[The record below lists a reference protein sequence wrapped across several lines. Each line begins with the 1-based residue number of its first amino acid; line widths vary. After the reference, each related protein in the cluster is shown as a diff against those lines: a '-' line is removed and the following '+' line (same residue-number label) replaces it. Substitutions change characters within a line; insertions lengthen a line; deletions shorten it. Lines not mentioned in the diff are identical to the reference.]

1 MEQNRDERES
11 AAAGISSRIS
21 SEDERRRLDAIIK
34 DYDRRKATV
43 RRVLEDVLATEC
55 ASQDGPLT
63 EMLSEGYRE
72 QTGKTVEIAM
82 VSDFLSEI
90 SDQLSLPKNPKKKPP
105 PPKKPKRVRKQGPRP
120 KVVVGPDGEERA
132 VPDGWAGAFRAIAQE
147 IATGYPG
154 QEDIWGSL
162 PFIMPKHLLP
172 DYVKDIAANVEV
184 VPGLWLN
191 THGSAEAVQ
200 RNMHMML
207 EAFGY
212 PPHQW
217 RLRFN
222 DGTWLKL

>member
-1 MEQNRDERES
+1 MSRHDQEQAS
-11 AAAGISSRIS
+11 ASGGSSIS
-21 SEDERRRLDAIIK
+21 SEEEL
-34 DYDRRKATV
+34 RKARAAIQEYEQRKAEV
-43 RRVLEDVLATEC
+43 RRVLRDVLATEC

-72 QTGKTVEIAM
+72 QTGRTVEIVM

-90 SDQLSLPKNPKKKPP
+90 SDQLSLPKNPKKEPP
-105 PPKKPKRVRKQGPRP
+105 PPKKPKKSRKQSPRP

-172 DYVKDIAANVEV
+172 DYVKDIVANIEV
-184 VPGLWLN
+184 VSGLWLN

-200 RNMHMML
+200 RNIHMML

-217 RLRFN
+217 RLRLN

>member
-1 MEQNRDERES
+1 MSRHDQEQAS
-11 AAAGISSRIS
+11 ASGGSSIS
-21 SEDERRRLDAIIK
+21 SEEEL
-34 DYDRRKATV
+34 RKARAAIQEYEQRKAEV
-43 RRVLEDVLATEC
+43 RRVLRDVLATEC

-63 EMLSEGYRE
+63 EMLSEGYRK
-72 QTGKTVEIAM
+72 QTGRTVKIAM

-90 SDQLSLPKNPKKKPP
+90 SDQLSLPNPKKKP
-105 PPKKPKRVRKQGPRP
+105 KKPKKSRKQSPRP

-147 IATGYPG
+147 IATDYPG

-162 PFIMPKHLLP
+162 PFIMPQHLLP
-172 DYVKDIAANVEV
+172 DYVKDIAANIEV
-184 VPGLWLN
+184 VSGLWLN

-217 RLRFN
+217 RLRLN

>member
-1 MEQNRDERES
+1 MSRHDQEQAS
-11 AAAGISSRIS
+11 ASGGSSIS
-21 SEDERRRLDAIIK
+21 SEEEL
-34 DYDRRKATV
+34 RKARAAIQEYEQRKAEV
-43 RRVLEDVLATEC
+43 RRVLRDVLATEC

-72 QTGKTVEIAM
+72 QTGRTVEIVM

-105 PPKKPKRVRKQGPRP
+105 PPKKPKKSRKQSPRP
-120 KVVVGPDGEERA
+120 KEVVGPDGEERA

-172 DYVKDIAANVEV
+172 DYVKDIVANIEV
-184 VPGLWLN
+184 VSGLWLN

-200 RNMHMML
+200 RNIHMML

-217 RLRFN
+217 RLRLN

>member
-1 MEQNRDERES
+1 MIDQQEQAS
-11 AAAGISSRIS
+11 ASGRSSIS
-21 SEDERRRLDAIIK
+21 SEKELRKARAAIQE
-34 DYDRRKATV
+34 YERRKAQV
-43 RRVLEDVLATEC
+43 RRVLREVLAAEC
-55 ASQDGPLT
+55 VSQDGLLT

-72 QTGKTVEIAM
+72 RTGNAVEIVM

-90 SDQLSLPKNPKKKPP
+90 SDQLSLPKNPEKKPPKKKPR
-105 PPKKPKRVRKQGPRP
+105 KPGPRP
-120 KVVVGPDGEERA
+120 EAVVRPDGKEREA
-132 VPDGWAGAFRAIAQE
+132 SGGWKGAFRAIAQE
-147 IATGYPG
+147 IATDYPG

-172 DYVKDIAANVEV
+172 DYVVAKIEV

-191 THGSAEAVQ
+191 THGSAEEMQ

-217 RLRFN
+217 RLRLN

>member
-1 MEQNRDERES
+1 MINQQGQAS
-11 AAAGISSRIS
+11 ASGGSSIS
-21 SEDERRRLDAIIK
+21 SEEEL
-34 DYDRRKATV
+34 RKARAAIQEYEQRKAEV
-43 RRVLEDVLATEC
+43 RRVLRDVLATEC
-55 ASQDGPLT
+55 ASQDGPLAA
-63 EMLSEGYRE
+63 MLSEGYRE
-72 QTGKTVEIAM
+72 QTGRTVKIAM

-90 SDQLSLPKNPKKKPP
+90 SEQLSLPKNPEKK
-105 PPKKPKRVRKQGPRP
+105 PPKKPKKPRKQSPRP
-120 KVVVGPDGEERA
+120 KAVVGPDGEERA

-147 IATGYPG
+147 IATDYPG

-217 RLRFN
+217 RLQLN

>member
-1 MEQNRDERES
+1 MIDQQGQAS
-11 AAAGISSRIS
+11 ASGGSSIS
-21 SEDERRRLDAIIK
+21 SEEELRKAQAAIQQ
-34 DYDRRKATV
+34 YERRKAEV
-43 RRVLEDVLATEC
+43 RRVLRDVLAAEC
-55 ASQDGPLT
+55 ASQDGPLAA
-63 EMLSEGYRE
+63 MLSEGYRE
-72 QTGKTVEIAM
+72 QTGRTVKIAM

-90 SDQLSLPKNPKKKPP
+90 SEQLSLPKNPEKK
-105 PPKKPKRVRKQGPRP
+105 PPKKPKKPRKQSPRP

-162 PFIMPKHLLP
+162 PFIMPKHFLP

-217 RLRFN
+217 RLRLN